1 MIAAILSDLW
11 PVLAGGVVAIIALLT
26 GWARHKQAQTTEAQ
40 AAQKGAEADAKVARI
55 EKSEAEA
62 NATAAR
68 AGADAAQERT
78 NVENRIAADPDGESA
93 RVLRDKWS
101 RD

>member
-1 MIAAILSDLW
+1 MTAAILSDLW
-11 PVLAGGVVAIIALLT
+11 PVLAGGVVAVIALLT
-26 GWARHKQAQTTEAQ
+26 GWARHKQAQTAEAQ
-40 AAQKGAEADAKVARI
+40 AKQKEAEADAKVART
-55 EKSEAEA
+55 EQSEAEA

-78 NVENRIAADPDGESA
+78 HVEADIDGLDRAAVDE
-93 RVLRDKWS
+93 RLRRWT